1 MAKVTGKEEEGAEKI
16 KDPLERVADLE
27 AEALIAE
34 RMKQS
39 SELLKELEAKRREKV
54 KEDIEEFTATKKK
67 AKESQRKVMTIAY
80 LCGYCGQGFA
90 LSRFDGYRAPFF
102 VGGRVGGDAAE
113 GTSAEGETSK
123 ETQP

>member
-1 MAKVTGKEEEGAEKI
+1 MQMAKVTGKEEEGAEKI

-54 KEDIEEFTATKKK
+54 KEDIEEFTATKKRRRNRR
-67 AKESQRKVMTIAY
+67 ER
-80 LCGYCGQGFA
+80 
-90 LSRFDGYRAPFF
+90 
-102 VGGRVGGDAAE
+102 
-113 GTSAEGETSK
+113 
-123 ETQP
+123 